1 MAGVGVAFAVGRVS
15 NAKEEVAAT
24 MVTNERWRGPSEL
37 KTHLWV
43 ETGRIHTCTLARIG
57 VHE

>member
-1 MAGVGVAFAVGRVS
+1 MAGVGAAFAVGRVS

-24 MVTNERWRGPSEL
+24 VMNERRRGPSEL

>member
-1 MAGVGVAFAVGRVS
+1 MAGVGAAFAVGRVS

-37 KTHLWV
+37 KTQLV
-43 ETGRIHTCTLARIG
+43 GRDGTYTYVHTRTDRG
-57 VHE
+57 T